1 MIKTY
6 PDLLKFKAVKDCLQQ
21 IEVQKNPEPQLES
34 LVQLACLL
42 EATAFK
48 PGNVHPAASFHD
60 CCYDEFVT
68 SASLIAPVLTE
79 ANKNGVGQTILNAVQ
94 LTHHKVQK
102 NTNLGII
109 MLMAPICAVPE
120 NKTLSEGVPEIL
132 NDLTVDDSRLLYEA
146 IQITNAGGLGKVT
159 EQDIQQKPDRPL
171 PEIMKL
177 AADHDRIA
185 SEYSTGYKIILNRG
199 IEILKQSVQL
209 YEDWHEVILNLHL
222 TLMSEFPDTLISRKC
237 GKNVAEQSGRMAREV
252 LEARWPET
260 DSGKLKLTRLDHWL
274 RADGH
279 RRNPGTTADFVAAIL
294 LAGFRD
300 KLIPVP
306 KRTSI

>member
-1 MIKTY
+1 MINTY
-6 PDLLKFKAVKDCLQQ
+6 PDLLQFKAVKDCFQH
-21 IEVQKNPEPQLES
+21 IEVQEDPKPQLES

-60 CCYDEFVT
+60 CCYDDFVI
-68 SASLIAPVLTE
+68 SASLIAPVLAE
-79 ANKNGVGQTILNAVQ
+79 AKKYGVGQTILNAVQ
-94 LTHHKVQK
+94 VTHQKVQK

-109 MLMAPICAVPE
+109 MLMTPICAVPE

-132 NDLTVDDSRLLYEA
+132 DNLTVDDSRLVYEA

-159 EQDIQQKPDRPL
+159 EQDIQQKPDRSL
-171 PEIMKL
+171 SEIMKL

-185 SEYSTGYKIILNRG
+185 SEYSTGYSIILNRG

-209 YEDWHEVILNLHL
+209 YENWHEAIVNLHL
-222 TLMSEFPDTLISRKC
+222 SLMSEFPDTLISRKC
-237 GKNVAEQSGRMAREV
+237 GKSVAEQSGIMAREI
-252 LEARWPET
+252 LDAGWPET
-260 DSGKLKLTRLDHWL
+260 DSGNLKMFRLDHWL

-294 LAGFRD
+294 LASFRD